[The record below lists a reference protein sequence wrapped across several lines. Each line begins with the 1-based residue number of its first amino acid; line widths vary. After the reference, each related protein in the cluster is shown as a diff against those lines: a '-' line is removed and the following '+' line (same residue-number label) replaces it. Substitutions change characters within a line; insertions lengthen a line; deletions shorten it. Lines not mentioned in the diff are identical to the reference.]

1 MPRRNEA
8 FREIDLKVGARV
20 RMLRILKGLSQKRL
34 ADELGITFQQVQKY
48 EGGSNRIS
56 AGRLAAIARL
66 LGVTAAELF
75 ADVADPA
82 AAPPLVER
90 EREALELLRH
100 FRELPPGLRP
110 VVTAHV
116 RALARFHGGAGAEVA

>member
-20 RMLRILKGLSQKRL
+20 RMLRIRKGLSQKRL
-34 ADELGITFQQVQKY
+34 ADALGITFQQVQKY

-56 AGRLAAIARL
+56 AGRLAAIAEL
-66 LGVTAAELF
+66 LGVTTAELF
-75 ADVADPA
+75 GEVSDPA
-82 AAPPLVER
+82 AEPPLIER

-110 VVTAHV
+110 IVTSHV
-116 RALARFHGGAGAEVA
+116 RARARFHAGSAETP

>member
-20 RMLRILKGLSQKRL
+20 RMLRILKGFSQKRL

-56 AGRLAAIARL
+56 AGRLAAIAGL
-66 LGVTAAELF
+66 LGVTTAELF
-75 ADVADPA
+75 ADVANSPA
-82 AAPPLVER
+82 DAPLIER

-100 FRELPPGLRP
+100 FRELPPELRP
-110 VVTAHV
+110 IVTSHV
-116 RALARFHGGAGAEVA
+116 RALARFHAGSVETA